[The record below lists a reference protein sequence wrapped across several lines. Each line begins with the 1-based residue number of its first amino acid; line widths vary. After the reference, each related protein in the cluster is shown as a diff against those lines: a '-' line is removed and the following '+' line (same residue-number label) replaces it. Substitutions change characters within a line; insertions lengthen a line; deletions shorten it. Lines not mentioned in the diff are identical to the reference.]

1 MTTTSATTS
10 RPPLGPAFANIFT
23 ANLVSSLGDGIV
35 RTAVPLLAV
44 TLTRDPLLISGIAA
58 LAMLPWLLF
67 AIPAGILVDRI
78 DRRAAMAMANTV
90 RGLLGATLLVLV
102 ATGALTIWSL
112 YGVTFVAGIAE
123 TVYDGA
129 IRAVV
134 PGIVEKSNLPRAN
147 GRIEAGETVVLN
159 FLSAPFTSVLF
170 GVSVLIP
177 LGVNVAAFA
186 VAVVLAVLLPFAASG
201 RQFRGAPGG
210 GASGGGASAAGSDA
224 PAREPWRRQFVEGL
238 RFITANRM
246 LVTLWLL
253 STFTGLAISAAT
265 GSFVLYLV
273 QRVGLPP
280 SLFGVFLL
288 SGAVGAIIGSLV
300 VDRVKRLLG
309 AGLTMAV
316 GNVMFSLSIFAIGL
330 APQLWL
336 AAVGLFASSVGVILW
351 NVLVMSLRQSMV
363 PGRLLGRVHGTWRT
377 LLWGAMPLGSLLGG
391 LLGRVDL
398 ALPFLVGGGAAT
410 VASLVFF
417 RFVVTLPNAED
428 VDNGDGPRAADDA
441 RPIEALPTQPLV
453 EE

>member
-1 MTTTSATTS
+1 MRAAAAA
-10 RPPLGPAFANIFT
+10 RPPLGPAFTNIFT

-67 AIPAGILVDRI
+67 AIPSGILIDKI
-78 DRRAAMAMANTV
+78 DRRLAMALANTV

-102 ATGALTIWSL
+102 ATGTLTIWSL
-112 YGVTFVAGIAE
+112 YAVTFVAGVAE
-123 TVYDGA
+123 TIYDGA

-134 PGIVEKSNLPRAN
+134 PGIVEKVNLPRAN

-159 FLSAPFTSVLF
+159 FLSAPFTSLLF

-177 LGVNVAAFA
+177 LGVNVAAYA
-186 VAVVLAVLLPFAASG
+186 VAIVLALLLPIAASG
-201 RQFRGAPGG
+201 RQFKVTTVADGTGADRGART
-210 GASGGGASAAGSDA
+210 
-224 PAREPWRRQFVEGL
+224 REPWWRQFVEGF

-265 GSFVLYLV
+265 ASLVLYLV
-273 QRVGLPP
+273 QRVGLAP

-288 SGAVGAIIGSLV
+288 SGAAGAIIGSLV
-300 VDRVKRLLG
+300 VDRVKRALG
-309 AGLTMAV
+309 AGLTMAI
-316 GNVMFSLSIFAIGL
+316 GNVLFAVSIFAMGL

-336 AAVGLFASSVGVILW
+336 AALGFFLSSFGVILW
-351 NVLVMSLRQSMV
+351 NVLVMSLRQSV
-363 PGRLLGRVHGTWRT
+363 IPGRLLGRVHGTWRT
-377 LLWGAMPLGSLLGG
+377 LLWGAMPIGSLLGG

-410 VASLVFF
+410 VAALIFF
-417 RFVVTLPNAED
+417 RFVSRLPDPED
-428 VDNGDGPRAADDA
+428 IDNGDRPVSAAGAGPTPA
-441 RPIEALPTQPLV
+441 EALPPQPLI

>member
-1 MTTTSATTS
+1 MTSPATAAPRS
-10 RPPLGPAFANIFT
+10 PLGAAFANIFT

-44 TLTRDPLLISGIAA
+44 TLTRDPFLISGIAA

-67 AIPAGILVDRI
+67 AIPSGILIDKI
-78 DRRAAMAMANTV
+78 DRRAAMALANTV
-90 RGLLGATLLVLV
+90 RALLAAILLALV
-102 ATGALTIWSL
+102 ATGTLTIWSL
-112 YGVTFVAGIAE
+112 YAVTFVAGVAE

-129 IRAVV
+129 IRAVI
-134 PGIVEKSNLPRAN
+134 PGIVDKSNLPRAN
-147 GRIEAGETVVLN
+147 GRIEAGETIVLN

-186 VAVVLAVLLPFAASG
+186 VAVVLAALLPVAASG
-201 RQFRGAPGG
+201 RQFR
-210 GASGGGASAAGSDA
+210 SAAVVPAAGVDA
-224 PAREPWRRQFVEGL
+224 PAREPWWRQFVEGFK
-238 RFITANRM
+238 FITSHRM
-246 LVTLWLL
+246 LVILWLL

-265 GSFVLYLV
+265 ASFVLYLV
-273 QRVGLPP
+273 QRVGLPA

-288 SGAVGAIIGSLV
+288 SGAAGAILGSLV
-300 VDRVKRLLG
+300 VDRVKRRLG
-309 AGLTMAV
+309 AGLTMAI
-316 GNVMFSLSIFAIGL
+316 GSVMFSASIFVIGL

-336 AAVGLFASSVGVILW
+336 AALGFFLSSVGVIHW
-351 NVLVMSLRQSMV
+351 NVLVMSLRQSII

-377 LLWGAMPLGSLLGG
+377 LLWGAMPVGSLLGG

-410 VASLVFF
+410 VVSLIFF
-417 RFVVTLPNAED
+417 RFVTRLPNAED
-428 VDNGDGPRAADDA
+428 VDNGDRPQAASGAGPGTEQA
-441 RPIEALPTQPLV
+441 EALPTQPLV

>member
-1 MTTTSATTS
+1 MTAAATAP
-10 RPPLGPAFANIFT
+10 RQPLGPAFANIFT

-67 AIPAGILVDRI
+67 AIPAGILIDKI
-78 DRRAAMAMANTV
+78 DRRAAMALANTV
-90 RGLLGATLLVLV
+90 RALLGATLLVLV
-102 ATGALTIWSL
+102 ATGTLTIWSL

-186 VAVVLAVLLPFAASG
+186 VAVALAVLLPVAASG
-201 RQFRGAPGG
+201 RQFAKAPVEGAP
-210 GASGGGASAAGSDA
+210 
-224 PAREPWRRQFVEGL
+224 PEPWWRQFVEGF
-238 RFITANRM
+238 RFIRGNRM

-265 GSFVLYLV
+265 ASFVLYLV

-288 SGAVGAIIGSLV
+288 NGAAGAILGSLL

-309 AGLTMAV
+309 AGLAMAI
-316 GNVMFSLSIFAIGL
+316 GNVLFSASIFAIGL

-336 AAVGLFASSVGVILW
+336 AAVGFFLSSVGVIVW
-351 NVLVMSLRQSMV
+351 NVLVMSLRQSII

-377 LLWGAMPLGSLLGG
+377 LLWGAMPIGSVLGG

-398 ALPFLVGGGAAT
+398 SLPFLVGGGVAT

-417 RFVVTLPNAED
+417 RFVTRLPNPED
-428 VDNGDGPRAADDA
+428 VDNGD
-441 RPIEALPTQPLV
+441 RPVLAEAEALPPGPLV

>member
-1 MTTTSATTS
+1 VTTASAPAP
-10 RPPLGPAFANIFT
+10 RQPLGPAFANIFT

-44 TLTRDPLLISGIAA
+44 TLTHDAFLISGIAA

-67 AIPAGILVDRI
+67 AIPSGILIDKI
-78 DRRAAMAMANTV
+78 DRRLAMALANTV

-102 ATGALTIWSL
+102 ATGTLTIWSL

-123 TVYDGA
+123 TIYDGA

-134 PGIVEKSNLPRAN
+134 PGIVEKSNLPKAN

-170 GVSVLIP
+170 GISVLIP
-177 LGVNVAAFA
+177 LGVDVAAYA
-186 VAVVLAVLLPFAASG
+186 VAIVLAVLLPIAASG
-201 RQFRGAPGG
+201 RQFKVPQP
-210 GASGGGASAAGSDA
+210 AAAKVIGPDA
-224 PAREPWRRQFVEGL
+224 PPREPWWQQFVEGF

-265 GSFVLYLV
+265 ASFVLYLV

-280 SLFGVFLL
+280 ALFGVFLL
-288 SGAVGAIIGSLV
+288 SGAAGAIIGSLV

-309 AGLTMAV
+309 AGLTMAI
-316 GNVMFSLSIFAIGL
+316 GNVTFAVSIFAIGL

-336 AAVGLFASSVGVILW
+336 AALGFFVSSIGVILW
-351 NVLVMSLRQSMV
+351 NVLVMSLRQSII

-377 LLWGAMPLGSLLGG
+377 LLWGAMPIGSLLGG

-398 ALPFLVGGGAAT
+398 ALPFLVGGGVAT

-417 RFVVTLPNAED
+417 RFVSRLPNPED
-428 VDNGDGPRAADDA
+428 VDNGDRPAEPRAAEPRA
-441 RPIEALPTQPLV
+441 AEALPTQPLV

>member
-1 MTTTSATTS
+1 VTSAAAAAP

-67 AIPAGILVDRI
+67 AIPSGILIDKI
-78 DRRAAMAMANTV
+78 DRRAAMALANTV
-90 RGLLGATLLVLV
+90 RGLLGVTLLVLV
-102 ATGALTIWSL
+102 ATGTLTIWSL
-112 YGVTFVAGIAE
+112 YAVTFVAGVAE
-123 TVYDGA
+123 TIYDGA

-134 PGIVEKSNLPRAN
+134 PGIVDKSNLPKAN

-170 GVSVLIP
+170 GISVLIP
-177 LGVNVAAFA
+177 LGVNIASYA
-186 VAVVLAVLLPFAASG
+186 VAVVLAVFLPLAASG
-201 RQFRGAPGG
+201 KQFAVAKVTGA
-210 GASGGGASAAGSDA
+210 DA
-224 PAREPWRRQFVEGL
+224 PAREPWWRQFVEGF
-238 RFITANRM
+238 RFITSNRM

-265 GSFVLYLV
+265 ASFVLYLV
-273 QRVGLPP
+273 QRVGLPA

-288 SGAVGAIIGSLV
+288 SGAAGAILGSLI

-309 AGLTMAV
+309 AGLTMAI
-316 GNVMFSLSIFAIGL
+316 GNVLFSVSIFAVGL
-330 APQLWL
+330 SPQLWV
-336 AAVGLFASSVGVILW
+336 AAAGFFLSSVGVILW
-351 NVLVMSLRQSMV
+351 NVLVMSLRQSII

-377 LLWGAMPLGSLLGG
+377 LLWGAMPVGSLLGG

-398 ALPFLVGGGAAT
+398 ALPFLVGGGVAT

-417 RFVVTLPNAED
+417 RFVTRLPNPED
-428 VDNGDGPRAADDA
+428 VDNGDRPQTAAGADVDA
-441 RPIEALPTQPLV
+441 AGQAEALPTQPLV

>member
-1 MTTTSATTS
+1 MTAAAATSP
-10 RPPLGPAFANIFT
+10 RPPLGGAFANIFT

-44 TLTRDPLLISGIAA
+44 TLTRDPLLVSAIAA

-67 AIPAGILVDRI
+67 AIPSGVLIDKI
-78 DRRAAMAMANTV
+78 DRRAAMGLANTV
-90 RGLLGATLLVLV
+90 RAVLGATLLVLV
-102 ATGALTIWSL
+102 ATGTLTIWSL
-112 YGVTFVAGIAE
+112 YAVTFVAGVAE

-134 PGIVEKSNLPRAN
+134 PGIVEKANLPRAN

-177 LGVNVAAFA
+177 LGVDVAAFA
-186 VAVVLAVLLPFAASG
+186 VAVVLAALLPIAASG
-201 RQFRGAPGG
+201 RQFRPAVVVADPGQDAAP
-210 GASGGGASAAGSDA
+210 
-224 PAREPWRRQFVEGL
+224 REPWWRQFVEGF
-238 RFITANRM
+238 RFIVSNRM

-265 GSFVLYLV
+265 ASFVLYLV

-288 SGAVGAIIGSLV
+288 SGAAGAIIGSLIA
-300 VDRVKRLLG
+300 DRVKRRLG
-309 AGLTMAV
+309 AGLTMAI
-316 GNVMFSLSIFAIGL
+316 GSVMFSASIFLIGL

-336 AAVGLFASSVGVILW
+336 AAVGYFLSSVGVILW
-351 NVLVMSLRQSMV
+351 NVLVMSLRQSII

-377 LLWGAMPLGSLLGG
+377 LLWGAMPVGSLLGG
-391 LLGRVDL
+391 LLGRIDL
-398 ALPFLVGGGAAT
+398 ALPFLVGGGVAT
-410 VASLVFF
+410 LASLLFF
-417 RFVVTLPNAED
+417 RFVTRLPNPED
-428 VDNGDGPRAADDA
+428 VDNGDRPHSVADETAAGA
-441 RPIEALPTQPLV
+441 AEALPPQPLV

>member
-1 MTTTSATTS
+1 MTTAAATEP
-10 RPPLGPAFANIFT
+10 RPPLGAAFANIFT

-44 TLTRDPLLISGIAA
+44 TLTRDPLLVSGIAA

-67 AIPAGILVDRI
+67 AIPSGILIDKI
-78 DRRAAMAMANTV
+78 DRRAAMALANAV
-90 RGLLGATLLVLV
+90 RALLGGTLLALV
-102 ATGALTIWSL
+102 ATGTLTIWSL
-112 YGVTFVAGIAE
+112 YAVTFVAGVAE

-186 VAVVLAVLLPFAASG
+186 VAVVLAAFLPVAASG
-201 RQFRGAPGG
+201 RQFRAAAVVP
-210 GASGGGASAAGSDA
+210 AAGA
-224 PAREPWRRQFVEGL
+224 ETPAREPWWRQFVEGF
-238 RFITANRM
+238 RFITSNRM

-265 GSFVLYLV
+265 ASFVLYLV
-273 QRVGLPP
+273 QRVGLPA

-288 SGAVGAIIGSLV
+288 SGAAGAIIGSLI
-300 VDRVKRLLG
+300 VDRVKRRLG
-309 AGLTMAV
+309 AGLTMAI
-316 GNVMFSLSIFAIGL
+316 GNVLFAVAIFAIGI

-336 AAVGLFASSVGVILW
+336 AALGFFVSSVGVILW
-351 NVLVMSLRQSMV
+351 NVLVMSLRQSII

-377 LLWGAMPLGSLLGG
+377 LLWGAMPVGSVLGG

-398 ALPFLVGGGAAT
+398 ALPFLVGGGVAT

-417 RFVVTLPNAED
+417 RFVTRLPNPED
-428 VDNGDGPRAADDA
+428 VDNGDRPQGAAGADSGA
-441 RPIEALPTQPLV
+441 GEAEALPTQPLV

>member
-1 MTTTSATTS
+1 MRTTTAKEP
-10 RPPLGPAFANIFT
+10 RQPLGAAFANIFT
-23 ANLVSSLGDGIV
+23 ANLVSSLGDGVV

-44 TLTRDPLLISGIAA
+44 TLTHDAFLISGIAA

-67 AIPAGILVDRI
+67 AIPSGILIDKI
-78 DRRAAMAMANTV
+78 DRRLAMALANTV

-102 ATGALTIWSL
+102 ATGTLTIWSL

-123 TVYDGA
+123 TIYDGA

-147 GRIEAGETVVLN
+147 GRIEAGETIVLN

-186 VAVVLAVLLPFAASG
+186 VAVVLAVLLPVAASG
-201 RQFRGAPGG
+201 RQFKVAPVAGAD
-210 GASGGGASAAGSDA
+210 GS
-224 PAREPWRRQFVEGL
+224 PREPWWRQFVEGF
-238 RFITANRM
+238 RFITGNRM
-246 LVTLWLL
+246 LVILWLL

-265 GSFVLYLV
+265 ASFVLYLV

-288 SGAVGAIIGSLV
+288 SGAAGAIIGSLI

-309 AGLTMAV
+309 AGLTMAI
-316 GNVMFSLSIFAIGL
+316 GNVTFSLAIFVIGL

-336 AAVGLFASSVGVILW
+336 AALGFFLSSVGVILW
-351 NVLVMSLRQSMV
+351 NVLVMSLRQSII

-377 LLWGAMPLGSLLGG
+377 LLWGAMPIGSLLGG

-398 ALPFLVGGGAAT
+398 SLPFLVGGGVAT

-417 RFVVTLPNAED
+417 RFVTRLPNPED
-428 VDNGDGPRAADDA
+428 VDNGD
-441 RPIEALPTQPLV
+441 RPAEALPTQPLV

>member
-1 MTTTSATTS
+1 MTDRPATAPTPAP
-10 RPPLGPAFANIFT
+10 RTPLGPAFANIFT

-44 TLTRDPLLISGIAA
+44 TLTHDAFLISGIAA

-67 AIPAGILVDRI
+67 AIPSGILIDKI
-78 DRRAAMAMANTV
+78 DRRAAMALANTV

-102 ATGALTIWSL
+102 ATGTLTIWSL
-112 YGVTFVAGIAE
+112 YAVTFVAGIAE
-123 TVYDGA
+123 TIYDGA

-134 PGIVEKSNLPRAN
+134 PGIVDKPNLPKAN

-170 GVSVLIP
+170 GISVLIP
-177 LGVNVAAFA
+177 LGVNVAAYA
-186 VAVVLAVLLPFAASG
+186 VAIVLAVLLPVAASG
-201 RQFRGAPGG
+201 RQFKAPRVT
-210 GASGGGASAAGSDA
+210 GSDA
-224 PAREPWRRQFVEGL
+224 PPREPWWKQFVEGF

-253 STFTGLAISAAT
+253 STFTGLAVSAAT
-265 GSFVLYLV
+265 ATLVLYLV

-288 SGAVGAIIGSLV
+288 SGAAGAIIGSLV

-309 AGLTMAV
+309 AGLTMAI
-316 GNVMFSLSIFAIGL
+316 GNVTFSASIFAIGL

-336 AAVGLFASSVGVILW
+336 AALGFFVSSVGVILW
-351 NVLVMSLRQSMV
+351 NVLVMSLRQSII

-377 LLWGAMPLGSLLGG
+377 LLWGAMPIGSLLGG

-398 ALPFLVGGGAAT
+398 ALPFLIGGGVAT
-410 VASLVFF
+410 LASVVFF
-417 RFVVTLPNAED
+417 RFVSRLPNPED
-428 VDNGDGPRAADDA
+428 VDNGDRPQAAA
-441 RPIEALPTQPLV
+441 EPEQAEALPTQPLV

>member
-1 MTTTSATTS
+1 MTTAATAP
-10 RPPLGPAFANIFT
+10 RQPLGPAFANIFT

-67 AIPAGILVDRI
+67 AIPAGILIDRI
-78 DRRAAMAMANTV
+78 DRRAAMALANTV
-90 RGLLGATLLVLV
+90 RALLGATLLVLV
-102 ATGALTIWSL
+102 ATGSLTIWSL

-123 TVYDGA
+123 TIYDGA

-186 VAVVLAVLLPFAASG
+186 VAVVLAVLLPVAASG
-201 RQFRGAPGG
+201 RQFAKAPVEGA
-210 GASGGGASAAGSDA
+210 
-224 PAREPWRRQFVEGL
+224 AREPWWRQFVEGF

-265 GSFVLYLV
+265 ASFVLYLV

-280 SLFGVFLL
+280 ALFGVFLL
-288 SGAVGAIIGSLV
+288 SGAAGAILGSLL

-309 AGLTMAV
+309 AGLAMAIGSV
-316 GNVMFSLSIFAIGL
+316 VFSAGIFAIGL

-336 AAVGLFASSVGVILW
+336 AAVGFFLSSVGVIVW
-351 NVLVMSLRQSMV
+351 NVLVMSLRQSII

-377 LLWGAMPLGSLLGG
+377 LLWGAMPIGSLLGG

-398 ALPFLVGGGAAT
+398 SLPFLVGGGVAT

-417 RFVVTLPNAED
+417 RFVTRLPNPED
-428 VDNGDGPRAADDA
+428 VDNGDRPLRAPDA
-441 RPIEALPTQPLV
+441 EPAEALPPGPLV

>member
-1 MTTTSATTS
+1 MTAPAATTP

-44 TLTRDPLLISGIAA
+44 TLTRDPLLVSGIAA

-67 AIPAGILVDRI
+67 AIPSGILIDKI
-78 DRRAAMAMANTV
+78 DRRAAMALANTV

-102 ATGALTIWSL
+102 ATGTLTIWSL
-112 YGVTFVAGIAE
+112 YAVTFVAGIAE
-123 TVYDGA
+123 TIYDGA

-134 PGIVEKSNLPRAN
+134 PGIVDKSNLPKAN
-147 GRIEAGETVVLN
+147 GRIEAGETIVLN

-170 GVSVLIP
+170 GISVLIP
-177 LGVNVAAFA
+177 LGVNVASYA
-186 VAVVLAVLLPFAASG
+186 VAVVLAVLLPLAASG
-201 RQFRGAPGG
+201 RQFAVAKPVGA
-210 GASGGGASAAGSDA
+210 DA
-224 PAREPWRRQFVEGL
+224 PAREPWWRQFVEGF

-265 GSFVLYLV
+265 ASFVLYLV
-273 QRVGLPP
+273 QRVGLPA

-288 SGAVGAIIGSLV
+288 SGAAGAIIGSMI

-309 AGLTMAV
+309 AGLTMAI
-316 GNVMFSLSIFAIGL
+316 GNVLFAVSIFAIGI

-336 AAVGLFASSVGVILW
+336 AAVGFFFSSVGVILW
-351 NVLVMSLRQSMV
+351 NVLVMSLRQSII

-377 LLWGAMPLGSLLGG
+377 LLWGAMPIGSLLGG

-398 ALPFLVGGGAAT
+398 ALPFLVGGGLAT

-417 RFVVTLPNAED
+417 RFVTRLPNPED
-428 VDNGDGPRAADDA
+428 VDNGD
-441 RPIEALPTQPLV
+441 RPHASAEAEQAEALPTQPLV

>member
-1 MTTTSATTS
+1 MTAAATAP
-10 RPPLGPAFANIFT
+10 RQPLGPAFANIFT

-67 AIPAGILVDRI
+67 AIPAGILIDKI
-78 DRRAAMAMANTV
+78 DRRAAMALANTV
-90 RGLLGATLLVLV
+90 RALLGATLLVLV
-102 ATGALTIWSL
+102 ATGTLTIWSL

-177 LGVNVAAFA
+177 LGVNVAAFT
-186 VAVVLAVLLPFAASG
+186 VAVVLAMLLPVAASG
-201 RQFRGAPGG
+201 RQFAKAPVE
-210 GASGGGASAAGSDA
+210 GAS
-224 PAREPWRRQFVEGL
+224 PEPWWRQFVEGF
-238 RFITANRM
+238 RFIRGNRM

-265 GSFVLYLV
+265 ASFVLYLV

-288 SGAVGAIIGSLV
+288 SGAAGAILGSLL

-309 AGLTMAV
+309 AGLAMAI
-316 GNVMFSLSIFAIGL
+316 GNVLFSASIFAIGL

-336 AAVGLFASSVGVILW
+336 AAVGFFLSSVGVIVW
-351 NVLVMSLRQSMV
+351 NVLVMSLRQSII

-377 LLWGAMPLGSLLGG
+377 LLWGAMPIGSVLGG

-398 ALPFLVGGGAAT
+398 SLPFLVGGGVAT

-417 RFVVTLPNAED
+417 RFVTRLPNPED
-428 VDNGDGPRAADDA
+428 VDNGD
-441 RPIEALPTQPLV
+441 RPVLAEAEALPPGPLV

>member
-1 MTTTSATTS
+1 MTTTAATAP
-10 RPPLGPAFANIFT
+10 RRPLGPAFANIFT

-67 AIPAGILVDRI
+67 AIPAGILIDKI
-78 DRRAAMAMANTV
+78 DRRAAMALANTV

-102 ATGALTIWSL
+102 ATGTLTIWSL

-123 TVYDGA
+123 TIYDGA

-134 PGIVEKSNLPRAN
+134 PGIVDKSNLPKAN

-186 VAVVLAVLLPFAASG
+186 VAVVLAVLLPVAASG
-201 RQFRGAPGG
+201 RQFAKAPAEGA
-210 GASGGGASAAGSDA
+210 
-224 PAREPWRRQFVEGL
+224 AREPWGRQFIEGF

-265 GSFVLYLV
+265 ASFVLYLV
-273 QRVGLPP
+273 QRVGLAP

-288 SGAVGAIIGSLV
+288 SGAAGAIIGSLI

-309 AGLTMAV
+309 AGLTMAI
-316 GNVMFSLSIFAIGL
+316 GNVVFSAAIFAIGL

-336 AAVGLFASSVGVILW
+336 AAVGFFVSSIGVILW
-351 NVLVMSLRQSMV
+351 NVLVMSLRQSII

-377 LLWGAMPLGSLLGG
+377 LLWGAMPIGSVLGG

-398 ALPFLVGGGAAT
+398 SLPFLVGGGVAT
-410 VASLVFF
+410 VAALVFF
-417 RFVVTLPNAED
+417 RFVTRLPNPED
-428 VDNGDGPRAADDA
+428 VDNGDRPVAGADAEPTEAA
-441 RPIEALPTQPLV
+441 EALPPGPLV

>member
-1 MTTTSATTS
+1 MP
-10 RPPLGPAFANIFT
+10 RRPLGPAFANIFT

-67 AIPAGILVDRI
+67 AIPAGILIDKI
-78 DRRAAMAMANTV
+78 DRRAAMALANTV

-102 ATGALTIWSL
+102 ATGTLTIWSL

-134 PGIVEKSNLPRAN
+134 PGIVEKSNLPKAN

-186 VAVVLAVLLPFAASG
+186 VAVVLAVLLPVAASG
-201 RQFRGAPGG
+201 RQFRGVSGAGVPVPG
-210 GASGGGASAAGSDA
+210 ADA
-224 PAREPWRRQFVEGL
+224 PAREPWWRQFVEGF

-265 GSFVLYLV
+265 ASFVLYLV

-288 SGAVGAIIGSLV
+288 SGAAGAIIGSLV
-300 VDRVKRLLG
+300 VDRVKRSLG
-309 AGLTMAV
+309 AGLTMAI
-316 GNVMFSLSIFAIGL
+316 GNVVFSASIFAIGL

-336 AAVGLFASSVGVILW
+336 AALGFFLSSVGVILW
-351 NVLVMSLRQSMV
+351 NVLVMSLRQSII

-377 LLWGAMPLGSLLGG
+377 LLWGAMPIGSLLGG

-398 ALPFLVGGGAAT
+398 SLPFLVGGGVAT

-417 RFVVTLPNAED
+417 RFVTRLPNPED
-428 VDNGDGPRAADDA
+428 VDNGDRPVPAPDA
-441 RPIEALPTQPLV
+441 EPAEALPPGPLV

>member
-1 MTTTSATTS
+1 VTAQAATTP

-44 TLTRDPLLISGIAA
+44 TLTRDPLLVSGIAA

-67 AIPAGILVDRI
+67 AIPSGILIDKI
-78 DRRAAMAMANTV
+78 DRRAAMALANTV

-102 ATGALTIWSL
+102 ATGTLTIWSL
-112 YGVTFVAGIAE
+112 YAVTFVAGIAE
-123 TVYDGA
+123 TIYDGA

-134 PGIVEKSNLPRAN
+134 PGIVDKSNLPKAN

-170 GVSVLIP
+170 GISVLIP
-177 LGVNVAAFA
+177 LGVNVASYA
-186 VAVVLAVLLPFAASG
+186 VAVVLAVLLPIAASG
-201 RQFRGAPGG
+201 RQFAVVPQAGA
-210 GASGGGASAAGSDA
+210 AA
-224 PAREPWRRQFVEGL
+224 PAREPWWRQFVEGF

-265 GSFVLYLV
+265 ASFVLYLV
-273 QRVGLPP
+273 QRVGLPA

-288 SGAVGAIIGSLV
+288 SGAAGAIIGSLI

-309 AGLTMAV
+309 AGLTMAI
-316 GNVMFSLSIFAIGL
+316 GNVLFAVSIFAIGI

-336 AAVGLFASSVGVILW
+336 AAVGFFFSSVGVILW
-351 NVLVMSLRQSMV
+351 NVLVMSLRQSII

-377 LLWGAMPLGSLLGG
+377 LLWGAMPIGSLLGG

-398 ALPFLVGGGAAT
+398 ALPFLVGGGVAT
-410 VASLVFF
+410 IASLVFF
-417 RFVVTLPNAED
+417 RFVTRLPNPED
-428 VDNGDGPRAADDA
+428 VDNGD
-441 RPIEALPTQPLV
+441 RPPTSPEAEQAEALPTQPLV

>member
-1 MTTTSATTS
+1 MTAPAATTP

-44 TLTRDPLLISGIAA
+44 TLTRDPLLVSGIAA

-67 AIPAGILVDRI
+67 AIPSGILIDKI
-78 DRRAAMAMANTV
+78 DRRAAMALANTV
-90 RGLLGATLLVLV
+90 RALLGVTLLALV

-112 YGVTFVAGIAE
+112 YAVTFVAGIAE

-186 VAVVLAVLLPFAASG
+186 VAVVLAVLLPVAASG
-201 RQFRGAPGG
+201 RQFAVAPAVGA
-210 GASGGGASAAGSDA
+210 DA
-224 PAREPWRRQFVEGL
+224 PDREPWWRQFVEGF

-265 GSFVLYLV
+265 ASFVLYLV
-273 QRVGLPP
+273 HRVGLPA

-288 SGAVGAIIGSLV
+288 SGAVGAIIGSLI

-309 AGLTMAV
+309 AGLTMAI
-316 GNVMFSLSIFAIGL
+316 GNVLFSLAIFAIGL

-336 AAVGLFASSVGVILW
+336 AALGFFLSSLGVILW
-351 NVLVMSLRQSMV
+351 NVLVMSLRQSLI

-377 LLWGAMPLGSLLGG
+377 LLWGAMPVGSVLGG

-417 RFVVTLPNAED
+417 RFVTRLPNPED
-428 VDNGDGPRAADDA
+428 VDNGDRPHGSADA
-441 RPIEALPTQPLV
+441 EQAEALPTQPLV

>member
-1 MTTTSATTS
+1 MTTAAAPAP
-10 RPPLGPAFANIFT
+10 RRPLGPAFANIFT

-44 TLTRDPLLISGIAA
+44 TLTHDAFLISGIAA

-67 AIPAGILVDRI
+67 AIPSGILIDKI
-78 DRRAAMAMANTV
+78 DRRLAMALANTV

-102 ATGALTIWSL
+102 ATGTLTIWSL

-123 TVYDGA
+123 TIYDGA

-134 PGIVEKSNLPRAN
+134 PGIVEKTNLPKAN

-177 LGVNVAAFA
+177 LGVDVAAYA
-186 VAVVLAVLLPFAASG
+186 VAIVLAVLLPIAASG
-201 RQFRGAPGG
+201 RQFAVAKVIGP
-210 GASGGGASAAGSDA
+210 DA
-224 PAREPWRRQFVEGL
+224 PPREPWWQQFVEGF

-265 GSFVLYLV
+265 ASFVLYLV
-273 QRVGLPP
+273 QRVGLPAP
-280 SLFGVFLL
+280 LFGVFLL
-288 SGAVGAIIGSLV
+288 SGAAGAIIGSLV

-309 AGLTMAV
+309 AGLTMAI
-316 GNVMFSLSIFAIGL
+316 GNVTFAVSIFAIGL

-336 AAVGLFASSVGVILW
+336 AALGFFVSSIGVILW
-351 NVLVMSLRQSMV
+351 NVLVMSLRQSII

-377 LLWGAMPLGSLLGG
+377 LLWGAMPIGSLLGG

-398 ALPFLVGGGAAT
+398 ALPFLVGGGVAT

-417 RFVVTLPNAED
+417 RFVSRLPNPED
-428 VDNGDGPRAADDA
+428 VDNGDRPAEPHAAEPHA
-441 RPIEALPTQPLV
+441 AEALPTQPLV

>member
-1 MTTTSATTS
+1 VTAPAATTP
-10 RPPLGPAFANIFT
+10 RAPLGAAFANIFT

-67 AIPAGILVDRI
+67 AIPSGILIDKI
-78 DRRAAMAMANTV
+78 DRRAAMALANTV
-90 RGLLGATLLVLV
+90 RALLGVTLLVLV
-102 ATGALTIWSL
+102 ATGTLTIWSL
-112 YGVTFVAGIAE
+112 YAVTFVAGVAE

-186 VAVVLAVLLPFAASG
+186 VAVLLAALLPVGASG
-201 RQFRGAPGG
+201 RQFAVVP
-210 GASGGGASAAGSDA
+210 AAGADP
-224 PAREPWRRQFVEGL
+224 PAREPWWRQFVEGF

-253 STFTGLAISAAT
+253 STFTGLSISAAT
-265 GSFVLYLV
+265 ASLVLYLV
-273 QRVGLPP
+273 QRVGLPA

-288 SGAVGAIIGSLV
+288 SGAAGAIIGSLIA
-300 VDRVKRLLG
+300 DRMKRLLG
-309 AGLTMAV
+309 AGLTMAI
-316 GNVMFSLSIFAIGL
+316 GNVLFSVSIFAIGL

-336 AAVGLFASSVGVILW
+336 AAVGFFASSIGVILW
-351 NVLVMSLRQSMV
+351 NVLVMSLRQSII

-377 LLWGAMPLGSLLGG
+377 LLWGAMPVGSLLGG

-398 ALPFLVGGGAAT
+398 ALPFLVGGGVAT

-417 RFVVTLPNAED
+417 RFVTRLPNPED
-428 VDNGDGPRAADDA
+428 VDNGDRPQAAADA
-441 RPIEALPTQPLV
+441 EPAEPVPPGPLV

>member
-1 MTTTSATTS
+1 VTTAATEPRS
-10 RPPLGPAFANIFT
+10 PLGPAFANIFT

-67 AIPAGILVDRI
+67 AIPAGILVDKI
-78 DRRAAMAMANTV
+78 DRRAAMALANTV
-90 RGLLGATLLVLV
+90 RALLGATLLVLV
-102 ATGALTIWSL
+102 ATGTLTIWSL

-170 GVSVLIP
+170 AVSVLIP

-186 VAVVLAVLLPFAASG
+186 VAVVLAVLLPVAASG
-201 RQFRGAPGG
+201 RQFRDAPGAG
-210 GASGGGASAAGSDA
+210 TPEGA
-224 PAREPWRRQFVEGL
+224 AREPWWRQFVEGF

-265 GSFVLYLV
+265 ASVVLYLV
-273 QRVGLPP
+273 HRVGLPP

-288 SGAVGAIIGSLV
+288 SGAAGAILGSLI

-309 AGLTMAV
+309 AGLAMAIGSV
-316 GNVMFSLSIFAIGL
+316 LFSASIFVIGL

-336 AAVGLFASSVGVILW
+336 AAVGYFLSSVGVIVW
-351 NVLVMSLRQSMV
+351 NVLVMSLRQSII

-377 LLWGAMPLGSLLGG
+377 LLWGAMPIGSLLGG

-398 ALPFLVGGGAAT
+398 SLPFLVGGGVAT

-417 RFVVTLPNAED
+417 RFVTRLPNPED
-428 VDNGDGPRAADDA
+428 VDNGDRPSAADA
-441 RPIEALPTQPLV
+441 ETVEALPPGPLV

>member
-1 MTTTSATTS
+1 MTRAAATEP
-10 RPPLGPAFANIFT
+10 RPPLGAAFANIFT

-44 TLTRDPLLISGIAA
+44 TLTRDPFLISGIAA

-67 AIPAGILVDRI
+67 AIPSGILIDKI
-78 DRRAAMAMANTV
+78 DRRAAMALANTV
-90 RGLLGATLLVLV
+90 RALLGVTLLVLV
-102 ATGALTIWSL
+102 ASGTLTIWSL
-112 YGVTFVAGIAE
+112 YGVTFVAGVAE

-147 GRIEAGETVVLN
+147 GRIEAGETIVLN

-186 VAVVLAVLLPFAASG
+186 VAVVLAALLPVAASG
-201 RQFRGAPGG
+201 RQFRTAVVVPAP
-210 GASGGGASAAGSDA
+210 GSDA
-224 PAREPWRRQFVEGL
+224 PREPWWRQLVEGF
-238 RFITANRM
+238 RFITSNRM

-253 STFTGLAISAAT
+253 STFTGLSISAAT
-265 GSFVLYLV
+265 ASIVLYLV
-273 QRVGLPP
+273 QRVGLPT

-288 SGAVGAIIGSLV
+288 SGAAGAILGSLL
-300 VDRVKRLLG
+300 VDRVKQRIG
-309 AGLTMAV
+309 AGLTMAI
-316 GNVMFSLSIFAIGL
+316 GNVMFSASIFAIGL

-336 AAVGLFASSVGVILW
+336 AALGFFLSSVGVIMW
-351 NVLVMSLRQSMV
+351 NVLVMSLRQSII

-377 LLWGAMPLGSLLGG
+377 LLWGAMPIGSLLGG

-398 ALPFLVGGGAAT
+398 ALPFLIGGGVST
-410 VASLVFF
+410 VAALLFF
-417 RFVVTLPNAED
+417 RFVTRLPNAED
-428 VDNGDGPRAADDA
+428 VDNGDRPQAASDA
-441 RPIEALPTQPLV
+441 ASGVGEAEALPTQPLV

>member
-1 MTTTSATTS
+1 MTTAAAPAPRT
-10 RPPLGPAFANIFT
+10 PLGPAFANIFT

-44 TLTRDPLLISGIAA
+44 TLTRDALLISGIAA

-67 AIPAGILVDRI
+67 AIPSGILIDKI
-78 DRRAAMAMANTV
+78 DRRAAMALANTV
-90 RGLLGATLLVLV
+90 RGLLGVTLLVLV
-102 ATGALTIWSL
+102 ATGTLTIWSL

-170 GVSVLIP
+170 GISVLIP
-177 LGVNVAAFA
+177 LGVNVAAYA
-186 VAVVLAVLLPFAASG
+186 VAIVLAVLLPVAASG
-201 RQFRGAPGG
+201 RQFAVVRAVGA
-210 GASGGGASAAGSDA
+210 DA
-224 PAREPWRRQFVEGL
+224 PPREPWWRQFIEGF

-265 GSFVLYLV
+265 ASFVLYLV

-288 SGAVGAIIGSLV
+288 SGAAGAIIGSLV

-309 AGLTMAV
+309 AGLTMAI
-316 GNVMFSLSIFAIGL
+316 GNVIFSVSIFAIGL

-336 AAVGLFASSVGVILW
+336 AALGFFLSSVGVILW
-351 NVLVMSLRQSMV
+351 NVLVMSLRQSII

-377 LLWGAMPLGSLLGG
+377 LLWGAMPIGSVLGG

-398 ALPFLVGGGAAT
+398 SLPFLVGGGVAT
-410 VASLVFF
+410 VASLIFF
-417 RFVVTLPNAED
+417 RFVTRLPNPED
-428 VDNGDGPRAADDA
+428 VDNGDRPPVAADAEPAD
-441 RPIEALPTQPLV
+441 ALPPGPLV

>member
-1 MTTTSATTS
+1 MTAPVAAPAPRT
-10 RPPLGPAFANIFT
+10 PLGAAFANIFT

-44 TLTRDPLLISGIAA
+44 TLTRDAFLISGIAA

-67 AIPAGILVDRI
+67 AIPSGILIDKI
-78 DRRAAMAMANTV
+78 DRRLAMALANTV
-90 RGLLGATLLVLV
+90 RGLLGATLLVLI
-102 ATGALTIWSL
+102 ATHTLTIWSL
-112 YGVTFVAGIAE
+112 YGVTFVAGVAE
-123 TVYDGA
+123 TIYDGA
-129 IRAVV
+129 IRAVI
-134 PGIVEKSNLPRAN
+134 PGIVDKANLPKAN

-177 LGVNVAAFA
+177 LGINVAAYV
-186 VAVVLAVLLPFAASG
+186 VAVVLAVLLPVAASG
-201 RQFRGAPGG
+201 RQLKAPHP
-210 GASGGGASAAGSDA
+210 AAAKAVDATADA
-224 PAREPWRRQFVEGL
+224 PPKEPWWKQFVEGF

-265 GSFVLYLV
+265 ATLVLYLV

-288 SGAVGAIIGSLV
+288 SGAAGAILGSLV
-300 VDRVKRLLG
+300 VDRVKGLLG
-309 AGLTMAV
+309 AGLTMAI
-316 GNVMFSLSIFAIGL
+316 GNVTFSAAIFVIGL

-336 AAVGLFASSVGVILW
+336 AAAGFFLSSVGVILW
-351 NVLVMSLRQSMV
+351 NVLVMSLRQSII

-377 LLWGAMPLGSLLGG
+377 LLWGAMPIGSLLGG

-398 ALPFLVGGGAAT
+398 ALPFLVGGGVAT
-410 VASLVFF
+410 LASLVFF
-417 RFVVTLPNAED
+417 RFVTRLPNPED
-428 VDNGDGPRAADDA
+428 VDNGD
-441 RPIEALPTQPLV
+441 RPQGAVEEQAEALPTQPLV